1 MFKESGNIVPLFNVS
16 TLSRNYYFNCEK
28 NYYHLLSEG
37 KKVDLSEK
45 QPANQSTKGNFQG
58 SSLKT
63 LAEERGK
70 KFEKKLYDEL
80 VEKNKIVDGKNGFK
94 EALEKAGP
102 DSYFYNQEFTVD
114 DTFYTKVNEDGQV
127 YKIATFRPDFVQVI
141 DSKTNRKKIRIIDA
155 KSSKKIEEIHKI
167 QVVSYWF
174 LIQHLTKRMNIDLD
188 EEVGIWLPSDME
200 NPKLF
205 SVHSEIDEDKNHT
218 ILQKVEELYKTTL
231 PNIIKSGKYKWEL
244 QKKCR
249 NCDYYIQCKE
259 GAKGTVKDLPY
270 NNKERYELYAKHMPK
285 DVEDIKDIEDLVGRM
300 QKMCLDEQDVSRLN
314 IRLEGYVNC
323 RKPNKEPI
331 FFGLPTTLVP
341 NNVEYHIYVSFL
353 NDDYTYYPYAFAFH
367 ISPSINLS
375 EKLTYCLN
383 ESYYQ
388 KDDEQRKDAFCEI
401 TKRFINAL
409 HSILDHMN
417 SSKNGLCLFYVYDN
431 NEMYNIKNFLSEL
444 VSSQGKHL
452 TSLESAEKE
461 EIVKNAT
468 KCLVALFQD
477 ATLLD
482 VPTLK
487 EFPCLDN
494 VKKNFMTERFVVIEQ
509 LLEQNVALPAQVYYE
524 VSDAVKYMV
533 DPKAVVPEFKKE
545 WEDFSKKNTDGNQ
558 FARETKNKQLEL
570 LNQLHKVREKYWK
583 LAINKTSSMPELF
596 PLSCPDFKWP
606 DTFSCNNQ
614 MLARI
619 LYFTKYKSLFEQRQ
633 CQEAPIADLDI
644 ICGYK
649 SSKKPSSLVLSFKK
663 RAYGVYTFDVVN
675 TESKDAIEKRLEKL
689 DYDKKNGY
697 KYILVPDRYKDI
709 VEAIKYTYGLE
720 TYEENWPR
728 VTSVAIEKYTV
739 NLKADRKFETLG
751 EKFRLYKIYEG
762 KNENNSF
769 KNMLETIDE
778 ETKKSIDNLLR
789 NPIKWSKEHPF
800 DNINF
805 NSSETKEP
813 LGRFNLL
820 RSQQEVVDS
829 IMKERLQLI
838 WGSDDVKREFLAQFI
853 NWYISNFVEY
863 NQSKSL
869 VIGVAANSNKSV
881 LKLLQEVEE
890 IKKQNKSAKWPYIIY
905 AKKTYQKQVK
915 GSEIKYTS
923 DIENFSFTYHQKKV
937 SVVGASFSNWEYVRK
952 WKGFSN
958 CRMMIIDDGSMAHV
972 HDALLPLGCLSS
984 TRCKL
989 IVAGDINV
997 SALKPQYAFL
1007 FFSLTCII
1015 VQEKA
1020 LFVWLLSKNYGW
1032 QQPTFIWLY
1041 STMSNEK
1048 RE

>member
-37 KKVDLSEK
+37 EKVDLSEE
-45 QPANQSTKGNFQG
+45 QPANQPTKGNSQG
-58 SSLKT
+58 KSSKG
-63 LAEERGK
+63 LAEERGD
-70 KFEKKLYDEL
+70 KFEKEL
-80 VEKNKIVDGKNGFK
+80 LS
-94 EALEKAGP
+94 LENIQP
-102 DSYFYNQEFTVD
+102 DSYLYNQVFTVD
-114 DTFYTKVNEDGQV
+114 DTFYDKVIGDGEV
-127 YKIATFRPDFVQVI
+127 YRIATFIPDFVYAI

-155 KSSKKIEEIHKI
+155 KSSKKIEETHKI
-167 QVVSYWF
+167 QVASYWF
-174 LIQHLTKRMNIDLD
+174 LIQHLIQDMEIDLD
-188 EEVGIWLPSDME
+188 EEVGIWLPSDIE

-205 SVHSEIDEDKNHT
+205 PIDSIIKEVKR
-218 ILQKVEELYKTTL
+218 LYKNTL

-259 GAKGTVKDLPY
+259 DAKGTVKDLPY

-800 DNINF
+800 DDINF

-853 NWYISNFVEY
+853 SWYTSNLDKR
-863 NQSKSL
+863 NHSKGL
-869 VIGVAANSNKSV
+869 VIGVAANSSESV
-881 LKLLQEVEE
+881 LELLREVEKIE
-890 IKKQNKSAKWPYIIY
+890 KQNKPTESLSIIY
-905 AKKTYQKQVK
+905 VVDNFKTRDEGSKMFYALTKNQLDFADRQKRI
-915 GSEIKYTS
+915 SI
-923 DIENFSFTYHQKKV
+923 
-937 SVVGASFSNWEYVRK
+937 VGARFSNWEYVRK
-952 WKGFSN
+952 WKNFSN

-989 IVAGDINV
+989 IVAGDINYKKKPFSYGYYQKTTAGNSPLLYGSIQQCLTRKENNAV
-997 SALKPQYAFL
+997 IEIDGKEKNRLSDLGPNTLKL
-1007 FFSLTCII
+1007 RDET
-1015 VQEKA
+1015 
-1020 LFVWLLSKNYGW
+1020 
-1032 QQPTFIWLY
+1032 
-1041 STMSNEK
+1041 
-1048 RE
+1048 